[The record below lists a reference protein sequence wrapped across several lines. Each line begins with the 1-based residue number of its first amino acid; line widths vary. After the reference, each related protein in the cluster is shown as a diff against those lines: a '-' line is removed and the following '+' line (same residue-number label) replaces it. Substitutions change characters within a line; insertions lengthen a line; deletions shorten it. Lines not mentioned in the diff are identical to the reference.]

1 MRQEVFRSAV
11 ESGAGWSY
19 CIKHFFRPRQSC
31 DWSLPVQKVNW
42 SRILTWCGK
51 GMWVGVRLEPQSC
64 SALAQDWAE
73 QFVPALPGSP
83 RSSDL
88 PWTPGE
94 FEGSFEKHL
103 RGNAR
108 RVQNPRGW
116 KQSNN
121 SIYLL
126 FFPRSPIN
134 WNCWSLHGV
143 IKMFY
148 TVCLTAWLYFPPCC
162 CYLLQSIPKCWLP
175 LNFEAE
181 KLQIHI
187 LIWFWGVRTGPFP
200 AVPHWVLTAP
210 SLLCRV

>member
-1 MRQEVFRSAV
+1 MWEGNVGWDEAGAPELLCTCTGLSWAV
-11 ESGAGWSY
+11 CPSPARVTSQLW
-19 CIKHFFRPRQSC
+19 
-31 DWSLPVQKVNW
+31 
-42 SRILTWCGK
+42 
-51 GMWVGVRLEPQSC
+51 
-64 SALAQDWAE
+64 
-73 QFVPALPGSP
+73 PALNSRGVWGQ
-83 RSSDL
+83 L
-88 PWTPGE
+88 WKTPQGKCKKGAKPKRME
-94 FEGSFEKHL
+94 TVKQQHL
-103 RGNAR
+103 FT
-108 RVQNPRGW
+108 
-116 KQSNN
+116 
-121 SIYLL
+121 